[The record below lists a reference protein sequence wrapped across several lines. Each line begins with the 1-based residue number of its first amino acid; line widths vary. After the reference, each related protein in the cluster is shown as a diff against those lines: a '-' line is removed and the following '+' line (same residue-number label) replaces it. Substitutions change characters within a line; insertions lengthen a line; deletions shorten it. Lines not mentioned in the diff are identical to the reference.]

1 MTSGPDGSDAAI
13 EPDTK
18 DWTWVLAE
26 PCPDCGYD
34 ASAIRPTDVAARIRR
49 DADGWVARLA
59 GASVTERPAPGV
71 WSVLEYGC
79 HVRDVHRIFSERVHL
94 MLAEDDPRFPN
105 WDQDEAART
114 DHYASQQPGTVAG
127 ELQRAAAAVADVYAS
142 VPVDAWS
149 RRGLR
154 SNGSEFT
161 IATIALY
168 HLHDVVHH
176 TWDVTPND

>member
-1 MTSGPDGSDAAI
+1 MTSESDDYETAI

-34 ASAIRPTDVAARIRR
+34 ARTLRHTDVAAHLRR
-49 DADGWVARLA
+49 DADDWVARLA
-59 GASVTERPAPGV
+59 GTAVTTRPKPGV

-79 HVRDVHRIFSERVHL
+79 HIRDVHRIFAHRVQL
-94 MLAEDDPRFPN
+94 MLNEDDPRFPN
-105 WDQDEAART
+105 WDQDETALIDDYAAQEPVTVVDELRQA
-114 DHYASQQPGTVAG
+114 ASD
-127 ELQRAAAAVADVYAS
+127 VADTYDS
-142 VPVDAWS
+142 VPADSWS

-168 HLHDVVHH
+168 HLHDIVHH
-176 TWDVTPND
+176 AWDVAPH